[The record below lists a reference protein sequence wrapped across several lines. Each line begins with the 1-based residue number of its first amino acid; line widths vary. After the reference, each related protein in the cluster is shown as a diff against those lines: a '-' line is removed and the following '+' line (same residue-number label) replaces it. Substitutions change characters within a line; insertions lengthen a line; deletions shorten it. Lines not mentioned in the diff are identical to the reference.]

1 MSLSRVRREAPLVC
15 LVAAI
20 GAVFAAS
27 CRSATTSAAPT
38 TTSTNP
44 APAAAPTATPMAT
57 SATPTDSFAPV
68 RARAV
73 SGMLQRIAG
82 KENSPAESVF
92 QNIKTLKGIP
102 ARQLLDIM
110 NDSFGHGLGVS
121 CSFCHVPGQWAS
133 DQKPN
138 KDVARDMVAMVTRLN
153 TDVKSIRNLPDSNP
167 MMGCITCHR
176 VQQKPVLINP
186 SR

>member
-1 MSLSRVRREAPLVC
+1 MSLSRVRRRVPLLC
-15 LVAAI
+15 LVAGI

-27 CRSATTSAAPT
+27 CRSATTSAAPAAAS
-38 TTSTNP
+38 TTS
-44 APAAAPTATPMAT
+44 APVAAPTAMTMAT
-57 SATPTDSFAPV
+57 SAAPPDSFAAGRERV
-68 RARAV
+68 V

-82 KENSPAESVF
+82 KEKAPAESVF

-102 ARQLLDIM
+102 AGQLLTIM
-110 NDSFGHGLGVS
+110 NESFGHGLGVS

-138 KDVARDMVAMVTRLN
+138 KDVAREMVAMVGRLN
-153 TDVKSIRNLPDSNP
+153 TDLKSIRNLPDSNP

>member
-1 MSLSRVRREAPLVC
+1 MSLSRVKRRVPLLC
-15 LVAAI
+15 LVAGI
-20 GAVFAAS
+20 GAVFAAT
-27 CRSATTSAAPT
+27 CRSATTSAAPAAAS
-38 TTSTNP
+38 TTS
-44 APAAAPTATPMAT
+44 APVAAPTAMTMAT
-57 SATPTDSFAPV
+57 SAAPPDSFAAGRERV
-68 RARAV
+68 V

-82 KENSPAESVF
+82 KEKAPAESVF

-102 ARQLLDIM
+102 AGQLLTIM
-110 NDSFGHGLGVS
+110 NESFGHGLGVS

-138 KDVARDMVAMVTRLN
+138 KDVAREMVAMVGRLN
-153 TDVKSIRNLPDSNP
+153 TDLKSIRNLPDSNP

>member
-1 MSLSRVRREAPLVC
+1 MSVSRVRRKVPLVF
-15 LVAAI
+15 LVAAV
-20 GAVFAAS
+20 GAVFATS

-38 TTSTNP
+38 ATSTTP
-44 APAAAPTATPMAT
+44 APTAAPTATPMAM
-57 SATPTDSFAPV
+57 SAAPTDSFAAG
-68 RARAV
+68 RERAV
-73 SGMLQRIAG
+73 AGMRQRIAG
-82 KENSPAESVF
+82 KENAPAESVF

-102 ARQLLDIM
+102 AGQLLTIM
-110 NDSFGHGLGVS
+110 NESFGHGLGVS

-138 KDVARDMVAMVTRLN
+138 KDVAREMVAMVGRLN
-153 TDVKSIRNLPDSNP
+153 TDLKSMRNLPDSNP